1 MVDEEESDV
10 QEQQP
15 QDDDMEMEEETAQPL
30 AFDEPLT
37 WRAGRPIAVSDL
49 LRRLKKL
56 HEELSAMDQFEE
68 DDEAGRNAVAPKAQE
83 LANAQL
89 LGHRDRGVKA
99 WTLTCIVQMFRIL
112 APNAPYK
119 DGQLREI
126 FSLVAS
132 TILNLR

>member
-1 MVDEEESDV
+1 MARASRRRAASPEPVVDEEESDV

-99 WTLTCIVQMFRIL
+99 
-112 APNAPYK
+112 
-119 DGQLREI
+119 
-126 FSLVAS
+126 
-132 TILNLR
+132 